1 MEDVQENVELIK
13 YMWIVSV
20 FAQMVLKGK
29 EKIAQNKSNVV
40 QIGNTVMLRKNV
52 FVKMVLLIIKA
63 NVVNVLLDLFQHKM
77 VCLVYVAQIAKY
89 TTKNQILVKIVASKI
104 KDGHLINVN
113 AFKNI
118 LGGIKNVEYVQII
131 LK

>member
-118 LGGIKNVEYVQII
+118 LGGIKNVEYVLII

>member
-1 MEDVQENVELIK
+1 
-13 YMWIVSV
+13 
-20 FAQMVLKGK
+20 MVLKGK

-40 QIGNTVMLRKNV
+40 QIGNTIMLRKNV
-52 FVKMVLLIIKA
+52 FVKMVSLIIKT
-63 NVVNVLLDLFQHKM
+63 NVVNVLLDLLQGKL
-77 VCLVYVAQIAKY
+77 VSLVYVAQIAKY
-89 TTKNQILVKIVASKI
+89 TIKNQIFAKIVASKI

-131 LK
+131 PK

>member
-1 MEDVQENVELIK
+1 M
-13 YMWIVSV
+13 SV

-118 LGGIKNVEYVQII
+118 LSKIAK
-131 LK
+131 LF

>member
-1 MEDVQENVELIK
+1 
-13 YMWIVSV
+13 
-20 FAQMVLKGK
+20 MVLKGK